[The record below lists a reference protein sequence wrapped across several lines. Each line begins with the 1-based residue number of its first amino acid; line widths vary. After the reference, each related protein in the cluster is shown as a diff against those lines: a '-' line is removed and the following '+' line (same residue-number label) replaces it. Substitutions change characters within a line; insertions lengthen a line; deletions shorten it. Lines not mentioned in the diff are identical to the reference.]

1 MTRGMSVGG
10 VPEEV
15 DPLMQIAAYLE
26 VVREKVDLGR
36 ACPCCGWYRENVND
50 PLWGGFERDGMFFT
64 VCPKCGADWPD

>member
-1 MTRGMSVGG
+1 MRGMSVSG

-15 DPLMQIAAYLE
+15 DPLWQIVAYLD
-26 VVREKVDLGR
+26 VVAEAAQLGR
-36 ACPCCGWYRENVND
+36 ACPCCGWRPENPTD